1 MRSSASVALVS
12 RIGAGGL
19 SAIVNFVAAFDGERF
34 GDTRDSQELD
44 LTLDYRVTQGSLQNF
59 WIRARGAWLHEE
71 SADQDGIDIRV
82 ILRYDVPVI

>member
-1 MRSSASVALVS
+1 M
-12 RIGAGGL
+12 
-19 SAIVNFVAAFDGERF
+19 AAFDGERF
-34 GDTRDSQELD
+34 GETHDSQELD

-82 ILRYDVPVI
+82 ILRYEVPVI